1 MFYGEHL
8 LADEGSVTCQTCPDR
23 ALTEVFTKAG
33 VTCGWFC
40 ARCKHVKR
48 KALAREENLA
58 RARIWRKP

>member
-8 LADEGSVTCQTCPDR
+8 LADEASVKCQTCADR

-33 VTCGWFC
+33 VSCGWFC

-48 KALAREENLA
+48 KALAREEKLA
-58 RARIWRKP
+58 CAVLRRKP